1 MTASQIRRLV
11 AAACLVVTLASPAM
25 AQKRPGAAAAP
36 AAPETQTVP
45 AADALGRTT
54 PRGTVLGFL
63 DAARG
68 GDHEIARHYL
78 NTPLGGDA
86 AEELARQLYVV
97 LDTRLPARLTQLSDS
112 PEGSRANP
120 LVWGLAFIF
129 LATTFDWVTGWN
141 VFTGHMPVQQSVQ
154 ASPRPGTHAQ
164 APIATASL
172 GGVGVEQS
180 QPKPQQLPYFFVGST
195 KADVYR
201 LHGMPNWANDSE
213 WHYGSSRVYF
223 SGPMVARWESKPD
236 MPLNAITLPPVDG
249 QSVVKIGSTPAEVLA
264 IQGAPT
270 SLKDN
275 YWAYPHDQVVKTT
288 YWQYGNSQIEFSE
301 GRVIGW
307 TEAPGKALKVKR

>member
-1 MTASQIRRLV
+1 
-11 AAACLVVTLASPAM
+11 
-25 AQKRPGAAAAP
+25 
-36 AAPETQTVP
+36 
-45 AADALGRTT
+45 
-54 PRGTVLGFL
+54 
-63 DAARG
+63 
-68 GDHEIARHYL
+68 
-78 NTPLGGDA
+78 
-86 AEELARQLYVV
+86 
-97 LDTRLPARLTQLSDS
+97 
-112 PEGSRANP
+112 
-120 LVWGLAFIF
+120 
-129 LATTFDWVTGWN
+129 
-141 VFTGHMPVQQSVQ
+141 VQQSVQ